1 MWLSELKLRGW
12 SDTEFKKKKNLA
24 QDPGAVT
31 RDVIPGF
38 RNTAHS
44 RRLTPGREKR
54 AESQAGRARTAVFNG
69 SQSRRHKEREI
80 NAQCVGPYYFWQ

>member
-44 RRLTPGREKR
+44 RRLARE
-54 AESQAGRARTAVFNG
+54 T
-69 SQSRRHKEREI
+69 SREPSWACTHRG
-80 NAQCVGPYYFWQ
+80 V